1 MKIKKGKNEG
11 IYFVFNDVFIVYGLI
26 VFCIFYGFCFG
37 VFDFFFLKM
46 ERRNYFIIEIKVCR
60 FYMLLYFIFFW
71 KVIFKFLIVIN
82 LFLKRKIKKSI
93 GI

>member
-37 VFDFFFLKM
+37 VFDFFLEDGEK
-46 ERRNYFIIEIKVCR
+46 KL
-60 FYMLLYFIFFW
+60 FYY
-71 KVIFKFLIVIN
+71 
-82 LFLKRKIKKSI
+82 
-93 GI
+93 

>member
-37 VFDFFFLKM
+37 VFDFFFGRWR
-46 ERRNYFIIEIKVCR
+46 EEII
-60 FYMLLYFIFFW
+60 LL
-71 KVIFKFLIVIN
+71 L
-82 LFLKRKIKKSI
+82 R
-93 GI
+93 

>member
-11 IYFVFNDVFIVYGLI
+11 IYFVFNDVFMVYGLI

-37 VFDFFFLKM
+37 VFDFFLKM

-82 LFLKRKIKKSI
+82 LFLKIKIKKSI